1 MLSFVSTRGSAP
13 TTFAEALVQG
23 LAEDGGLYVPEV
35 APRLLSGG
43 PEAAAPGAASNPAP
57 GGTPALAGSRRAPAT
72 RFADSAR
79 WAAQG
84 LLADALPPDL
94 IPSIVDSALDFEAPL
109 VEVEDGLY
117 VMELFHGPSL
127 AFKDVG
133 ARFMARA
140 MAAVGGAADRTVL
153 VATSGDTGGAVA
165 SAFHGVAGT
174 RVVVLFPRDGI
185 SARQRRQ
192 MTTLAGN
199 IVAVGVDGTF
209 DDCQRMA
216 KAAFA
221 DEELRTLTRLTSA
234 NSINVG
240 RLIPQSFYYVH
251 AAALLGWHGSPPTF
265 VVPSGNLG
273 NLCAGL
279 LAHRAG
285 LPAAGFVAAC
295 NANRV
300 FLDYLEDGRLER
312 RPSLPTVS
320 NAMDVGDPSNLERI
334 RWLYDDDV
342 GALRADVT
350 GISSDDE
357 ETRSTIADVFQR
369 TGYVLDPHGAV
380 AYCAARKAALPG
392 EGPAVILA
400 TAHPAKFPDVVE
412 EATRRPV
419 PLPPAL
425 AARMHEPEHWVE
437 IDPSDADLRRLLLN
451 EHAT

>member
-1 MLSFVSTRGSAP
+1 MPSFVSTRGSTP
-13 TTFAEALVQG
+13 TSFAEALFQG
-23 LAEDGGLYVPEV
+23 LAPDGGLYVPEV
-35 APRLLSGG
+35 VPGFATAP
-43 PEAAAPGAASNPAP
+43 PP
-57 GGTPALAGSRRAPAT
+57 TAGAT
-72 RFADSAR
+72 RFAESAR
-79 WAAQG
+79 WAARS
-84 LLADALPPDL
+84 LLAGSLPPEL
-94 IPSIVDSALDFEAPL
+94 ITSVVDSALDFEAPL
-109 VEVEDGLY
+109 VEVEPGLY
-117 VMELFHGPSL
+117 VLELFHGPSL

-140 MAAVGGAADRTVL
+140 MAALDRPGSASEPRTVL

-165 SAFHGVAGT
+165 AAFHGVEGT

-199 IVAVGVDGTF
+199 IVAAAVEGTF

-221 DEELRTLTRLTSA
+221 DEELRRSCRLTSA
-234 NSINVG
+234 NSINIG
-240 RLIPQSFYYVH
+240 RLIPLTFYYVH
-251 AAALLGWHGSPPTF
+251 AASMLGWDGPPPTF

-295 NANRV
+295 NTNRV
-300 FLDYLEDGRLER
+300 FPDYLESGRFAP
-312 RPSLPTVS
+312 RPSTPTAS

-334 RWLYDDDV
+334 RWLYGDDV
-342 GALRADVT
+342 AALRADVT
-350 GISSDDE
+350 GVSCSDE
-357 ETRSTIADVFQR
+357 ETSATIAGVFER

-380 AYCAARKAALPG
+380 AYCAARKAGLPG
-392 EGPAVILA
+392 RGPAVVLA

-412 EATRRPV
+412 ASTGRSV
-419 PLPPAL
+419 PLPEAL
-425 AARMHEPEHWVE
+425 ADRMNEPEHWVE
-437 IDPSDADLRRLLLN
+437 IDPSDSDLRVLLLN
-451 EHAT
+451 EDAS